1 MSAWVREDGGGKQ
14 ERRDRLLLKCH
25 KQKRRKAGVVGDKDT
40 TVCPV
45 GERSSKDKWSRALLV
60 KVSPRPGP

>member
-1 MSAWVREDGGGKQ
+1 MGVGNRSVET
-14 ERRDRLLLKCH
+14 RLLLKCH

-45 GERSSKDKWSRALLV
+45 GDRSSKDKWSRALLV